1 MTQPPVLAVNINPH
15 HYHPFVLVIC
25 GAGGRA
31 FEHFLSQLFQL
42 VRGEWSGRGSTSS
55 CVRNVLLNTPLSLEG
70 GGVRGKNDL
79 HPGFLGVGW
88 LVSIPSTPTIKKH
101 TRCLVESC
109 RRRPCISS
117 RVVSPSS
124 LIYWRETIST
134 LRPLLP
140 HVSRKWFLEFFFLS
154 LSLARCEVHSCS
166 ARLILRVWW
175 F

>member
-1 MTQPPVLAVNINPH
+1 MRSLEGFVSFHTPWFGGSRKFLYWSQPPVLAVNINPH

-42 VRGEWSGRGSTSS
+42 VRWEWSGRGSTSS
-55 CVRNVLLNTPLSLEG
+55 CLRNVLLNTLLSLEG

-101 TRCLVESC
+101 MRCLVESC
-109 RRRPCISS
+109 RRRPCISC

-124 LIYWRETIST
+124 LHLQSSRVTFIFD
-134 LRPLLP
+134 LL
-140 HVSRKWFLEFFFLS
+140 EGDD
-154 LSLARCEVHSCS
+154 
-166 ARLILRVWW
+166 
-175 F
+175 